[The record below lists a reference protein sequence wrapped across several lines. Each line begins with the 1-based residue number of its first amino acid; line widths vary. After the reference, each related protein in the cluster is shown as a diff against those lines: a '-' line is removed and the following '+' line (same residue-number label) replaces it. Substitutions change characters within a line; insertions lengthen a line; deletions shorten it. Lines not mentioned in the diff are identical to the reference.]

1 MCIIRKRR
9 NKEGHSQQLSNA
21 VIWNLG
27 HGRPD
32 WEDEEK
38 LVGIDHDGEREST
51 FQEAREDVPLV
62 HNDVPNIGNENDDIQ
77 GR

>member
-1 MCIIRKRR
+1 MCIIHKRR
-9 NKEGHSQQLSNA
+9 NKEGHSQHLSNA

-38 LVGIDHDGEREST
+38 LVGIDHDDEREST
-51 FQEAREDVPLV
+51 FQEAEEDVPLV
-62 HNDVPNIGNENDDIQ
+62 VNDHPNIGDENGGIQ